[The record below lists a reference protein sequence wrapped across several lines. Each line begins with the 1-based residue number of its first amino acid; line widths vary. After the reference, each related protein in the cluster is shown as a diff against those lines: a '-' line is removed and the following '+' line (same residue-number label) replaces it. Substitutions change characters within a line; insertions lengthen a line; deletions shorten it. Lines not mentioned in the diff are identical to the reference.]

1 MPVDY
6 DDRLHRVYAE
16 GRRLSP
22 DSLRSWRSEFE
33 RHAPAH
39 RPLTVLDLGS
49 GTGRFTPLLAEAFG
63 GPVHG
68 VEPSARMREIAESA
82 AAHPAVRYVAG
93 RAEAIPL
100 PDESCDLALLYLTFH
115 HFTDQPAALA
125 ELVRVLRPG
134 GVVLM
139 RSQFSDRMPDLFW
152 YRYLPSA
159 RQVDAAMYKP
169 LSEVV
174 ALARAAGLDGA
185 VVRVSLNG
193 RPRTLRQTYERLA
206 LRPYST
212 FDHLADDEVEAG
224 LAAMARD
231 AEADPDRELPSFAED
246 LLVLRKS
253 GRSGMAGAVRLAAR
267 VGSHPDGPLWDR

>member
-1 MPVDY
+1 MGVDY

-16 GRRLSP
+16 GRRLSA

-33 RHAPAH
+33 RYAPSH

-63 GPVHG
+63 GPVYG
-68 VEPSARMREIAESA
+68 VEPSARMREIAESG
-82 AAHPAVRYVAG
+82 AAHPAVRYLHG

-100 PDESCDLALLYLTFH
+100 PDESCDLALLFLTLH

-125 ELVRVLRPG
+125 ELVRVLRPA
-134 GVVLM
+134 GVVLI

-159 RQVDAAMYKP
+159 RRVDAAMYKP
-169 LSEVV
+169 LGEVV
-174 ALARAAGLDGA
+174 ALARAAGLEGEP
-185 VVRVSLNG
+185 VRVRISG
-193 RPRTLRQTYERLA
+193 QPRTLRETYERLV
-206 LRPYST
+206 LRPFST
-212 FDHLADDEVEAG
+212 FEHLADDEVEAG
-224 LAAMARD
+224 LAEMARD
-231 AEADPDRELPSFAED
+231 AETDPDRPMPAFAED

-253 GRSGMAGAVRLAAR
+253 GTQWSGQSLV
-267 VGSHPDGPLWDR
+267 